1 MLKWFLGDSSLKL
14 NSSINSNVSLQRK
27 SAVSLNLIFKYITQ
41 TAFSRTYVIGTDTTL
56 TPQIIPLYTDP
67 VCLYWHPYV
76 LPRNATLVG
85 HIKANLREDETELRQ
100 ITRTL
105 FAEAS
110 PLLLFSLYFPFALSV
125 CTGTNSLDKAPI
137 WNSSVAWWEHSGWRR
152 VCVCVCTREWVCVCR
167 CRLQPSD
174 TQRGPERNVSCQRTL
189 SSSICFWVSGPPSPL
204 IMCGSRRMTKLIHAQ
219 IIDQWFNRWLHILMN
234 PNLWSG

>member
-1 MLKWFLGDSSLKL
+1 MANKNGQLFISPPLASTVYTLKCFLGDSSLKL
-14 NSSINSNVSLQRK
+14 NSSVNSNVSLQRK

-56 TPQIIPLYTDP
+56 TPQIIPLYTNP

-76 LPRNATLVG
+76 LPRKATLVG
-85 HIKANLREDETELRQ
+85 HIKANLREDETELSQ

-110 PLLLFSLYFPFALSV
+110 PFSCLVFIFHLLWACVHEQIVSIKPPS
-125 CTGTNSLDKAPI
+125 GTPLWLDE
-137 WNSSVAWWEHSGWRR
+137 NTQDGG
-152 VCVCVCTREWVCVCR
+152 VCVCVRKPMNECVCR

-189 SSSICFWVSGPPSPL
+189 SSSICFWVSGPPPPHVWEPS
-204 IMCGSRRMTKLIHAQ
+204 H
-219 IIDQWFNRWLHILMN
+219 D
-234 PNLWSG
+234 